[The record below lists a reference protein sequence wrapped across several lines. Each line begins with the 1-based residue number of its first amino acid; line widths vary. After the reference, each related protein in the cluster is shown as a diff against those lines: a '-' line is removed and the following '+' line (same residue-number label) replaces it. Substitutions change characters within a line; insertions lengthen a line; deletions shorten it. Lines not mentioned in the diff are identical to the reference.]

1 MKTKF
6 WFQRFI
12 IFTGIKV
19 IKNKIENGKIET
31 LYRNY
36 NIQHEENYIVVMLS
50 FLKIFPFHIHFK
62 FKKFLRF
69 KQIGEVFLFINK
81 FVLYLVNFKTK

>member
-31 LYRNY
+31 LDRNY
-36 NIQHEENYIVVMLS
+36 NIQREEN
-50 FLKIFPFHIHFK
+50 
-62 FKKFLRF
+62 
-69 KQIGEVFLFINK
+69 
-81 FVLYLVNFKTK
+81 T